1 MMRFSTIVACA
12 FVLLLS
18 ACASDVPYE
27 TFSNDRSRDALLQL
41 IPVGTPIAEAEA
53 RMEKNGYSCGTG
65 HGVFRADD
73 RVNEAPAFLVCQSTS
88 RSYLP
93 MFMFDTHHRWTAYFI
108 DVNGK
113 VSDVIVDMDTVS
125 LAG

>member
-1 MMRFSTIVACA
+1 MRAAFIVAGLA
-12 FVLLLS
+12 LLSLS

-27 TFSNDRSRDALLQL
+27 SFSNDRSRDALLQL
-41 IPVGTPIAEAEA
+41 IPIGTPIPEAEA

-65 HGVFRADD
+65 HGVFRADG
-73 RVNEAPAFLVCQSTS
+73 RVNEAPAYLTCQSTS

-108 DVNGK
+108 DINGK
-113 VSDVIVDMDTVS
+113 VSDEIVDMDTVS